1 MSYKTDK
8 LVHLFPDAYA
18 ARDTE
23 SLLYKL
29 LDAIGAEF
37 MAADE
42 SLKGLLKSHWVDYA
56 DGAALDGLGAI
67 YDVTRRR
74 LRDGTLETDE
84 AFRLRLKSIV
94 ALFTGGG
101 TVEAVKRA
109 VRSALGLPLDLDRLI
124 LPLEFEGV
132 REELKSLVTVREF
145 SPQVVRFIPRPDE
158 IVKTVAGASELIL
171 PVDISTTENAQ
182 PEIRWKFTK
191 GSGRRLSL
199 EQIQVGDGPPA
210 GIRAT
215 DDLLVQTGQTLVLAN
230 GENGQLNALLE
241 QTPAVQSNVS
251 TFFTNLDGS
260 RPAALPEVLTGTSEW
275 KFRAQSG
282 LFGISAFDTD
292 SFDLPD
298 FTAELV
304 LIERQRLS
312 FDVYVPY
319 FLQQFVQDLKQRYGY
334 TGNLFVFEGLHPD
347 QIQTVVNQTKAA
359 GVRGNVYFSLNF
371 LEVHHLHDQL
381 MVAGMHQTVED
392 ADALDSL
399 DVGSLNRDVESHTVI
414 EKFVMGGV
422 FDVSTFDTNYG
433 FL

>member
-8 LVHLFPDAYA
+8 LVDLFPDAYA

-42 SLKGLLKSHWVDYA
+42 ALKRLLKSHWIDYA

-67 YDVTRRR
+67 YGVTRRR
-74 LRDGTLETDE
+74 LRNGTLETDA

-101 TVEAVKRA
+101 TVAAVKRA
-109 VRSALGLPLDLDRLI
+109 VRSALGLPLDLDQLT
-124 LPLEFEGV
+124 LPPEFEGL
-132 REELKSLVTVREF
+132 REELKRLVSVREF
-145 SPQVVRFIPRPDE
+145 SPNVVRFIPRPDE
-158 IVKTVAGASELIL
+158 IVQTVEGASELIL
-171 PVDISTTENAQ
+171 RVDISTTENAQ

-191 GSGRRLSL
+191 GSGRRLTL
-199 EQIQVGDGPPA
+199 EQIQVGNGPPA

-215 DDLLVQTGQTLVLAN
+215 DDLVVQTGQTLVLAN

-241 QTPAVQSNVS
+241 QTPSVQTNVS

-260 RPAALPEVLTGTSEW
+260 RPAALPEVSTGSSEW

-298 FTAELV
+298 FTGELV

-334 TGNLFVFEGLHPD
+334 SGNLFVFEGLHPD

-371 LEVHHLHDQL
+371 LENHNPREALTL
-381 MVAGMHQTVED
+381 MGDHRAVED
-392 ADALDSL
+392 ANVLDSL
-399 DVGSLNRDVESHTVI
+399 AVGSLNRDVESHMVI

-422 FDVSTFDTNYG
+422 FNVATFDTHYG